1 MELVTPSYGLL
12 FWTGLTFCLLLFIL
26 AKFVWK
32 PVLNAVNARSQKID
46 EALQEAEKARQEMKN
61 LHAENER
68 ILKEAKAERDAIIME
83 AKEAGTKMIDDARE
97 KAKTEGAKLIESA
110 RLAIQSERNAAI
122 ADMKAQIA
130 TFSVEIAER
139 IVKESLSSDEKQK
152 ALANK
157 MAEDLKLN

>member
-1 MELVTPSYGLL
+1 MELVTPSYGFL
-12 FWTGLTFCLLLFIL
+12 FWTGLSFCLLLFIL

-83 AKEAGTKMIDDARE
+83 AKEAGTKMIDEARE

>member
-83 AKEAGTKMIDDARE
+83 AKEAGTKMIDEARE

-130 TFSVEIAER
+130 TFSVEIAEK
-139 IVKESLSSDEKQK
+139 IVKDSLSSDEKQK
-152 ALANK
+152 VLANK
-157 MAEDLKLN
+157 MAEELKLN